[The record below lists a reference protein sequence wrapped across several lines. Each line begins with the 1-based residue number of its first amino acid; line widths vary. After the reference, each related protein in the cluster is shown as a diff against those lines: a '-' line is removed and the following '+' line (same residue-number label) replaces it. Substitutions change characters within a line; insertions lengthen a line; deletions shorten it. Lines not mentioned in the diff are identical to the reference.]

1 MDWEALVPIL
11 FFAIPLV
18 ISLLDKRAK
27 KQKGVPPVQA
37 RPVFPPDAEDEIPEQ
52 VRNDNSSPVDF
63 QPVGEVAPE
72 NVRLRRTPPNLPVGP
87 LEGLAT
93 GAPENLPILG
103 VVQPRVATVFR
114 AGLPDRLIR
123 RSRTFSGA
131 TFPTAINRRRR
142 SRRDS
147 VPSTGRRRNR
157 RSRRTGR
164 SRSWRSTRKS

>member
-72 NVRLRRTPPNLPVGP
+72 NVRLRRTPPNASGVGP
-87 LEGLAT
+87 LPRTEL
-93 GAPENLPILG
+93 
-103 VVQPRVATVFR
+103 RVATVFR
-114 AGLPDRLIR
+114 GDLPDRNQPEGQPSEEGQRANHRKAKKQTESEDGAQQKLEIDKKKLILY
-123 RSRTFSGA
+123 SEILKPKFDA
-131 TFPTAINRRRR
+131 
-142 SRRDS
+142 
-147 VPSTGRRRNR
+147 
-157 RSRRTGR
+157 
-164 SRSWRSTRKS
+164 